1 MTSPFN
7 IYKHEQK
14 VDLDIADT
22 CKIIGKVTKTEFIRL
37 NQSKDNREKPY
48 GGGGGGTRGALPHGK
63 SVSML
68 N

>member
-37 NQSKDNREKPY
+37 NQLKDNREKPY
-48 GGGGGGTRGALPHGK
+48 GGGGGEEGGIAPW
-63 SVSML
+63 
-68 N
+68 